1 MKVTVIDKKTGKE
14 KSMPEKHAKIL
25 TALGRADY
33 MTREI
38 QTAPRKA
45 VLTPQTPQVEDLLG
59 EAAPTPSL
67 EEMTLEQ
74 LHARAIELGLT
85 LHPQL
90 GVKKT
95 KAAILAAQNAK

>member
-1 MKVTVIDKKTGKE
+1 MKITVIDKKTGKE

-25 TALGRADY
+25 TALGRAEY
-33 MTREI
+33 LTRDI
-38 QTAPRKA
+38 QSAPRKA
-45 VLTPQTPQVEDLLG
+45 VLTPKADDLLG
-59 EAAPTPSL
+59 DDSPKL
-67 EEMTLEQ
+67 EDMTLEQ
-74 LHARAIELGLT
+74 LHARAVELGLT